1 MHIYTVC
8 KLLFLF
14 IPVFCSFVRI
24 HQTRYMKRVVITGIG
39 AVTPL
44 GNDIPSLLESLQKG
58 VSGANLIEQFDAGNF
73 KTRFACEV
81 KDFDPAEILGRK
93 EVRRLD
99 RFGIF
104 GISSAI
110 QAIEDAGIEP
120 EKEDPDR
127 VGVIWGSGIG
137 GLKTLEDEI
146 KNFERGNG
154 TPRFNPFLIPKMII
168 DIVAGHISI
177 KYGFRGANFATVSAC
192 ASSNHAL
199 GVAFDYIRLGRNDI
213 VITGGSEATI
223 TEVGVGGFNAM
234 KALSTRNDDYKTASR
249 PFDKDRD
256 GFVMGEGAGSLVL
269 EELEHA
275 KKRGAR
281 IYAEVAGVAA
291 TADAY
296 HITAPHPE
304 GLGAKKVMEMALEM
318 AGMNPGDIDYINVHG
333 TSTPLGDISEVKAIQ
348 QVFGEDAY
356 KLNISSTKS
365 MTGHLL
371 GAAGAVEAIISLLS
385 IVHKFVPPTIN
396 HFTDDPEL
404 DPKLNFTFNKAQ
416 ERDVRAVLSNTF
428 GFGGHNASVI
438 LKQYEEA

>member
-1 MHIYTVC
+1 
-8 KLLFLF
+8 
-14 IPVFCSFVRI
+14 
-24 HQTRYMKRVVITGIG
+24 MKRVVITGLG
-39 AVTPL
+39 AVTPI

-58 VSGANLIEQFDAGNF
+58 VSGANLITQFDAGNF
-73 KTRFACEV
+73 KTQFACEV
-81 KDFDPAEILGRK
+81 KDFDATETLGRK

-104 GISSAI
+104 GIPSAI
-110 QAIEDAGIEP
+110 QAIEDAGLDP
-120 EKEDPDR
+120 EKEDLDR

-177 KYGFRGANFATVSAC
+177 RYGFRGVNFATVSAC

-199 GVAFDYIRLGRNDI
+199 GVAFDNIRLGRNDVI
-213 VITGGSEATI
+213 ITGGSEATI

-234 KALSTRNDDYKTASR
+234 KALSTRNEDYKTASR

-275 KKRGAR
+275 KKRGAK
-281 IYAEVAGVAA
+281 IYAEVAGIGA
-291 TADAY
+291 TADAH

-304 GLGAKKVMEMALEM
+304 GLGAKKVMEISLEM
-318 AGMNPGDIDYINVHG
+318 AGLNPGDIDYINVHG

-371 GAAGAVEAIISLLS
+371 GAAGAVEAIISILA
-385 IVHKFVPPTIN
+385 ITHNFVPPTIN
-396 HFTDDPEL
+396 HFTDDPDL
-404 DPKLNFTFNKAQ
+404 DPKLNFTFNEAQ
-416 ERDVRAVLSNTF
+416 EREVRAVLSNTF
-428 GFGGHNASVI
+428 GFGGHNASVVI
-438 LKQYEEA
+438 KQYDGA